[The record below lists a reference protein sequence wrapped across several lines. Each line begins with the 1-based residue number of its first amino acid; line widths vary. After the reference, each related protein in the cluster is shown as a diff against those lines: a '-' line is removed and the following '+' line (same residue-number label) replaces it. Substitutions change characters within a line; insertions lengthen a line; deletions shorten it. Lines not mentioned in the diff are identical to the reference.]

1 MKKKILFIDN
11 EEDQRNLMQS
21 LLSRFGYGIDV
32 AEDTDSALNLAM
44 EEDYHLI
51 LIDLIMPDMDGT
63 DLCEQIK
70 RLKPDAVVYS
80 VSGHADLY
88 DSKRLENAGFDGHF
102 SKPIR
107 INEFIKEIETIFEG
121 VDQESKE

>member
-11 EEDQRNLMQS
+11 EEDQRNLMHS
-21 LLSRFGYGIDV
+21 LLTRFGYRIDV
-32 AEDTDSALNLAM
+32 AEDTETALNLAM

-70 RLKPDAVVYS
+70 RLRPGAVIYS
-80 VSGHADLY
+80 VSGHASLY
-88 DSKRLENAGFDGHF
+88 DSKRLESAGFNGHF
-102 SKPIR
+102 AKPIR
-107 INEFIKEIETIFEG
+107 INDFIGEIETIFEG
-121 VDQESKE
+121 ADPGPEE